1 MTRSVVILIRSDPET
16 SHRAVEGIRIAL
28 GLASGDHAVEVILTG
43 RAPLLLT
50 PDTDTFVDGEM
61 AEKFLSTLQEFI
73 PTFYIDQES
82 AKEVALSESDYKTV
96 SLSKKE
102 IAEKIAAAQRFAL
115 F

>member
-1 MTRSVVILIRSDPET
+1 MTRSVVVLIQSDPET

-28 GLASGDHAVEVILTG
+28 GLASGEHAVEVILTG

-61 AEKFLSTLQEFI
+61 AGKFLSTLQEFI

-82 AKEVALSESDYKTV
+82 AKEVDLSESDYKTV
-96 SLSKKE
+96 PLSKKE

>member
-1 MTRSVVILIRSDPET
+1 MTRSVVVLIRSDPET
-16 SHRAVEGIRIAL
+16 SPRAVEGVRIAL
-28 GLASGDHAVEVILTG
+28 GLASGEHAVEVILTG

-82 AKEVALSESDYKTV
+82 AKEVDLSESDYKTV
-96 SLSKKE
+96 PLSKKE
-102 IAEKIAAAQRFAL
+102 IAEKIAAAQCFAL

>member
-1 MTRSVVILIRSDPET
+1 MTRSVVVLIRSDPET
-16 SHRAVEGIRIAL
+16 SPRAVEGVRIAL
-28 GLASGDHAVEVILTG
+28 GLASGEHEVEVILTD

-50 PDTDTFVDGEM
+50 PDTDRLVDGEM

-82 AKEVALSESDYKTV
+82 AKEVDLSESDYKTV
-96 SLSKKE
+96 PLSKKE
-102 IAEKIAAAQRFAL
+102 IAEKIAATQRFAL